1 MSLADR
7 RESVPVTVQRAL
19 GLAARRRPGKVAVR
33 HGATVLTH
41 AQLDRR
47 AEAIAQGLY
56 ALGLKRGDRV
66 AVMLPNCADYI
77 AVALACAKG
86 ALCMVPVNY
95 RFTGAEVKLQVSDSG
110 AVALIHD
117 AEFNS
122 AVELARLPEHVRTI
136 VRGPQLE
143 ALAGASATGWRPP
156 DATEDDLFYLGYTSG
171 TTGKPKGAM
180 VTQRNRALAYHY
192 WALEFGIGAEDVAL
206 HCGPFHHTAP
216 FTFVL
221 TQLFMG
227 GEVVIL
233 DAFDAV
239 AARRAI
245 GEHGV
250 TWGFMVPFMLE
261 RLLET
266 EIDAAAAPTLRMI
279 VSGASP
285 LSTRTKQGVLER
297 FPGIAL
303 HEFYGATE
311 AGVVTNL
318 RPEDQLRKTRC
329 VGQPVAEIE
338 IQIRDEGGAVVA
350 QPGIVGDIWMRGP
363 TLFAGYFGAPEK
375 TAEVSDGAWCTIG
388 DIGRVDEE
396 GFLYLVDRRKDVIKS
411 GGVNIY
417 PIEIEEVILR
427 EPDVRECAVAGLPD
441 ERWGEAA
448 CAFLVLKPG
457 ADDQRVLRR
466 VEAMCRQALADY
478 KRPKLFRFIDS
489 LPRNANGKVLK
500 RELRAAPATT
510 PATT

>member
-1 MSLADR
+1 MSLVER
-7 RESVPVTVQRAL
+7 RQAVPVTVQRAL
-19 GLAARRRPGKVAVR
+19 GLVARRRPDKVAVR
-33 HGATVLTH
+33 HGGTCLTH
-41 AQLDRR
+41 AQLDSR
-47 AEAIAQGLY
+47 AAAIAQGLL
-56 ALGLKRGDRV
+56 ALGLQRGDRV

-77 AVALACAKG
+77 AVALACAKA

-95 RFTGAEVKLQVSDSG
+95 RFTGAEVRLQVMDSG
-110 AVALIHD
+110 AAAFIHD
-117 AEFNS
+117 ASFAE
-122 AVELARLPEHVRTI
+122 AVAQASLPAQVRTI
-136 VRGPQLE
+136 VRGPQLDE
-143 ALAGASATGWRPP
+143 LVAAASIGWTPP

-192 WALEFGIGAEDVAL
+192 WALEFGIGADDVAL

-216 FTFVL
+216 FTFTL

-233 DAFDAV
+233 DAFDAA

-245 GEHGV
+245 GERAV

-266 EIDAAAAPTLRMI
+266 DIDAAAAPALRMI

-318 RPEDQLRKTRC
+318 RPEDQVRKTRC

-338 IQIRDEGGAVVA
+338 IQIRDEAGRVVS

-375 TAEVSDGAWCTIG
+375 TAEVSDAAWCTLG
-388 DIGRVDEE
+388 DIGRLDEE

-411 GGVNIY
+411 AGVNIY

-427 EPDVRECAVAGLPD
+427 EPAVRECAVAGLPD
-441 ERWGEAA
+441 ERWGEAT
-448 CAFLVLKPG
+448 CAFLVLQPG
-457 ADDQRVLRR
+457 ADEPQVMRR
-466 VEAMCRQALADY
+466 VQDLCRDALADY
-478 KRPKLFRFIDS
+478 KRPKLFRRIDG

-500 RELRAAPATT
+500 RELRAT
-510 PATT
+510 PVTALS